1 MSKPK
6 DPSAPAAPSLSSRRW
21 WQTLDEVDGAPA
33 ACGDEFPDG
42 PPLTIGMRAP
52 ATETRRDFFKL
63 MGLSATAAMAACRRA
78 PEQKILPF
86 TTKPDELIPGVASW
100 YATACGG
107 CDAHCGLLVK
117 TRDGRPIK
125 VEGNP
130 AHPVSRGAVCAV
142 GQASLLGLY
151 DGDRSRAPRLAGQ
164 TDSWT
169 HVDEKVRAGLVA
181 AREAGKAI
189 RVVVP
194 WGIGRTEQAAL
205 SRLAADYGDVE
216 VVRFDTMGER
226 EAMADA
232 YQALT
237 GTRLLPEFRLD
248 DADVIVGVAADF
260 LGTWL
265 APGPL
270 ARQYAAAR
278 DADVRGRMARHVQLE
293 STLTITGAAADARHA
308 LSPSQIVPA
317 LAALVRA
324 LMDGATGPAVAL
336 ARRALGVLP
345 TSQTPSFVEA
355 LAREL
360 RAAGPRG
367 VVLCGGDDRRAQ
379 TLAALANAL
388 LGNHET
394 AAILATPAFT
404 LPETTRAT
412 LHAELREGRVGAL
425 LFAGVNPLLSD
436 PELAAALDRVPL
448 TVSTADRLDE
458 TAVRCGIHAPEGH
471 AMEAWL
477 DHAPRTGVETM
488 GQPTVAPLFDTRPR
502 LASWLAWQEQG
513 QGKGRGQD
521 AFGFLQA
528 RWQREHLADAG
539 LALQDHWDNIVRE
552 GYFVAAPADAQ
563 PIPLTADG
571 ERLAAWLA
579 ATPAT
584 PASALELVLHESVG
598 LRDGTHANNGWLQ
611 ELPDPITK
619 LTWGNVAALAPSR
632 ARDLGLSDGDVVELA
647 TSAGKV
653 RLPVLAQPGVAPNV
667 VAVAVGHGRA
677 AARAGAIAGGHGA
690 DAFPLASGQA
700 AGARFA
706 GVAVSLTA
714 TGTQQ
719 PLALS
724 QTHGSQEGRELVREV
739 ALGQALAATGE
750 ALPGHGKARNGEATP
765 AAPKERHGNGLW
777 AEHPYPGHR
786 WGLAVDLAKCTG
798 CAACVVSCNAE
809 NNIPIVGELE
819 VRRRREM
826 HWLRIDRYYA
836 GTADDPEVV
845 HQPMM
850 CQHCENAPCET
861 VCPVLA
867 TVHSGEGLNQQI
879 YNRCVGTRY
888 CANNCPTKV
897 RRFNWFDYPHG
908 DPVQRMVLNPDV
920 VVRSRGVMEKCS
932 MCVQRIEE
940 ARAQANREARPLA
953 DGDIRTACQQSC
965 PTQAIT
971 FGDLNDPA
979 SAASRLRESGRAYH
993 ILEELNVKSQIAYLA
1008 RVKNRGEHG

>member
-6 DPSAPAAPSLSSRRW
+6 DHDPPVPSLSSRHW
-21 WQTLDEVDGAPA
+21 WQTLDEADGQRG
-33 ACGDEFPDG
+33 ACGDELPDG

-52 ATETRRDFFKL
+52 AKETRRDFFKL

-78 PEQKILPF
+78 PEQKILPY

-125 VEGNP
+125 VEGNA

-151 DGDRSRAPRLAGQ
+151 DGDRARAPRLAGQ
-164 TDSWT
+164 ATTWANL
-169 HVDEKVRAGLVA
+169 DEKVRAALLA
-181 AREAGKAI
+181 ARDAGKAI

-194 WGIGRTEQAAL
+194 WGIGGTEQAAL
-205 SRLAADYGDVE
+205 VRLAADYGDVK
-216 VVRFDTMGER
+216 VVRFDAMGER

-237 GTRLLPEFRLD
+237 GTRFLPDFRLD

-270 ARQYAAAR
+270 ARQYATAR
-278 DADVRGRMARHVQLE
+278 DAEARGRMARHVQLE

-308 LSPSQIVPA
+308 LAPSQLVPA
-317 LAALVRA
+317 LAALVGA
-324 LMDGATGPAVAL
+324 LLDGATGPAVAL

-345 TSQTPSFVEA
+345 PAPPPSFVSA
-355 LAREL
+355 LGREL

-367 VVLCGGDDRRAQ
+367 VVLCGGEDRRAQ

-388 LGNHET
+388 LGNQET
-394 AAILATPAFT
+394 AAVLATPAFT
-404 LPETTRAT
+404 VPEATRAD
-412 LHAELREGRVGAL
+412 LRDELQEGRVGAL

-436 PELAAALDRVPL
+436 PTLAAGLEGVEL
-448 TVSTADRLDE
+448 TLSTADRLDE
-458 TAVRCGIHAPEGH
+458 TAVRCAVHAPEGH

-477 DHAPRTGVETM
+477 DHTPRAGVETM
-488 GQPTVAPLFDTRPR
+488 AQPTVAPLFDTRPR
-502 LASWLAWQEQG
+502 LGSWLAWAQQAA
-513 QGKGRGQD
+513 GKGQD
-521 AFGFLQA
+521 AFGFLQG
-528 RWQREHLADAG
+528 RWQREHLGQTG
-539 LALQDHWDNIVRE
+539 LGLQDQWDNVVRE
-552 GYFVAAPADAQ
+552 GYFVAGPAAVATPPFTTAPD
-563 PIPLTADG
+563 
-571 ERLAAWLA
+571 RLAAWLA
-579 ATPAT
+579 ATAVT
-584 PASALELVLHESVG
+584 PAAELELVLHESVG
-598 LRDGTHANNGWLQ
+598 LRDGAHANNGWLQ

-619 LTWGNVAALAPSR
+619 LTWGNVVALAPSR
-632 ARDLGLSDGDVVELA
+632 VKALGLSDGDVVELA
-647 TSAGKV
+647 TASGKV
-653 RLPVLAQPGVAPNV
+653 RLPVLAQPGVAPGV
-667 VAVAVGHGRA
+667 AAVAVGHGRA

-690 DAFPLASGQA
+690 DAFALATPLHASPRFTG
-700 AGARFA
+700 GA
-706 GVAVSLTA
+706 VTLTA

-739 ALGQALAATGE
+739 ALGEALATIE
-750 ALPGHGKARNGEATP
+750 HGAHGSHSKE
-765 AAPKERHGNGLW
+765 PKDGKHERGGNGLW

-836 GTADDPEVV
+836 GTPDEPEVV

-940 ARAQANREARPLA
+940 ARAQSNREARPLA

-979 SAASRLRESGRAYH
+979 SAVSRLRESGRAYH

>member
-6 DPSAPAAPSLSSRRW
+6 DQPPLPEPSLLPRRW
-21 WQTLDEVDGAPA
+21 WQTLDEVNGLPA
-33 ACGDEFPDG
+33 TRGDEFPDG
-42 PPLTIGMRAP
+42 PPLAIGMGPP
-52 ATETRRDFFKL
+52 AAETRRDFFKL
-63 MGLSATAAMAACRRA
+63 MGLSATAALAACRRA

-86 TTKPDELIPGVASW
+86 TTRPDEVIPGVASW
-100 YATACGG
+100 YASACGG

-130 AHPVSRGAVCAV
+130 SHPVSRGAVCAV

-151 DGDRSRAPRLAGQ
+151 DGDRARGARLAGQ
-164 TDSWT
+164 EASWAD
-169 HVDEKVRAGLVA
+169 VDRKVRAGLAA
-181 AREAGKAI
+181 ARHERLGI
-189 RVVVP
+189 RLVLP
-194 WGIGRTEQAAL
+194 WGLGPTEQAAL
-205 SRLAADYGDVE
+205 SRLVAAYGDVK
-216 VVRFDTMGER
+216 VVRFDALAER

-232 YQALT
+232 YQALV
-237 GTRLLPEFRLD
+237 GVRLLPDFRLQ
-248 DADVIVGVAADF
+248 DADVIVGVGADF

-270 ARQYAAAR
+270 ARQYATAR
-278 DADVRGRMARHVQLE
+278 DADVRGHMARHVQLE

-308 LSPSQIVPA
+308 LAPSQLVPA
-317 LAALVRA
+317 LAALVQA
-324 LMDGATGPAVAL
+324 LLDGASGPTVEL
-336 ARRALGVLP
+336 ARRALAALP
-345 TSQTPSFVEA
+345 AFEEPSFA
-355 LAREL
+355 GGLAREL

-367 VVLCGGDDRRAQ
+367 VVLCGGDDRRAHA
-379 TLAALANAL
+379 LAALANAL
-388 LGNHET
+388 LGNQET
-394 AAILATPAFT
+394 TAVLTTPAFA
-404 LPETTRAT
+404 LPELTRAQ
-412 LHAELREGRVGAL
+412 LRAELNQGLVGAL
-425 LFAGVNPLLSD
+425 IFAGVNPALSD
-436 PELAAALDRVPL
+436 PELVTGLERVGL

-458 TAVRCGIHAPEGH
+458 TAVRCAVHAPEGH

-477 DHAPRTGVETM
+477 DHAPQAGIETM

-502 LASWLAWQEQG
+502 LASWLAWAGETEDSFAFF
-513 QGKGRGQD
+513 KG
-521 AFGFLQA
+521 
-528 RWQREHLADAG
+528 RWQRDHLADAG
-539 LALQDHWDNIVRE
+539 LTLVDQWDNIVRE
-552 GYFVAAPADAQ
+552 GYFVSAAPLPDAV
-563 PIPLTADG
+563 PFTDDAG
-571 ERLAAWLA
+571 RLASWLA
-579 ATPAT
+579 AAPTAR
-584 PASALELVLHESVG
+584 AAELELVLHESVA
-598 LRDGTHANNGWLQ
+598 LRDGAHANNGWLQ

-619 LTWGNVAALAPSR
+619 LTWGNVVALAPAR
-632 ARDLGLSDGDVVELA
+632 ARAMGLADGDVVEVGTA
-647 TSAGKV
+647 AGKV

-667 VAVAVGHGRA
+667 AAVAVGYGRA
-677 AARAGAIAGGHGA
+677 KARAGGNAGGHGA
-690 DAFPLASGQA
+690 DAYPLATAEA
-700 AGARFA
+700 AGPRFA
-706 GVAVSLTA
+706 GAAVSLTA
-714 TGTQQ
+714 TGAKQ
-719 PLALS
+719 PLALT
-724 QTHGSQEGRELVREV
+724 QTHSSQEGRELVREV
-739 ALGQALAATGE
+739 ALGAALAGAAGEGKPGTGHSH
-750 ALPGHGKARNGEATP
+750 AGHASR
-765 AAPKERHGNGLW
+765 NGLW
-777 AEHPYPGHR
+777 PEHPYPGHR

-809 NNIPIVGELE
+809 NNIPVVGELE

-836 GTADDPEVV
+836 GSPEDPEVV

-940 ARAQANREARPLA
+940 GRAQANREARPLG

-971 FGDLNDPA
+971 FGDLNDPG
-979 SAASRLRESGRAYH
+979 SAVSRLRASGRAYH